1 MNSIRAFVKR
11 HPVLIFVAL
20 TFLISWGAILL
31 VIGTGAVPLNAA
43 HVATL
48 ITLGYP
54 AMLAGP
60 TVAGLLLTGLMYGK
74 AGFRDLLSRL
84 VRWRVGIRWY
94 AVALLTAPLTML
106 AVLLALSLFSP
117 TFRPLLFV
125 VKDPMSLVVFSVV
138 VGMWVGVFE
147 EIGWMGFAAATLLGR
162 GHGVLGTGLIVGF
175 LYAAWNL
182 LIVYLAE
189 VSDPTPG
196 TLPLALFVAA
206 TIFTWQPAY
215 RLLMVWVYNRTNSS
229 LLVAILMSAIL
240 VLAWNSLRNP
250 STLNQSTLVVFYLIL
265 TAVWYAIVAVVAVAN
280 RGNLSRRATAEPTS
294 VVRKGLAA

>member
-1 MNSIRAFVKR
+1 MTSIRAFVKR
-11 HPVLIFVAL
+11 HPVLTFIAL
-20 TFLISWGAILL
+20 TFVISWGAILL
-31 VIGTGAVPLNAA
+31 VIGTGAVPLNPA
-43 HVATL
+43 HVGTL

-84 VRWRVGIRWY
+84 VRWRVGIHWY

-106 AVLLALSLFSP
+106 GVLLALSLASP

-125 VKDPMSLVVFSVV
+125 VKDPLNLLMFSVI
-138 VGMWVGVFE
+138 VGIWVGVFE
-147 EIGWMGFAAATLLGR
+147 DIGWMGFAAATLLGR

-182 LIVYLAE
+182 LIVYLTE

-196 TLPLALFVAA
+196 TLPLGIFLAA
-206 TIFTWQPAY
+206 TLLTWQPAY
-215 RLLMVWVYNRTNSS
+215 RLLMVWVYNRSNSS
-229 LLVAILMSAIL
+229 LLLAILMSAIL

-265 TAVWYAIVAVVAVAN
+265 TAVWYAIVAVVAVLN
-280 RGNLSRRATAEPTS
+280 RGNLSRHATTEPTS
-294 VVRKGLAA
+294 VVRKGLAT